1 MKEQTKAE
9 SLLIVPCGI
18 ETFCANLLY
27 PLTNLLIVPCGIET
41 LKVMKPLYEYRIDE
55 MARLLPEDTGLLF
68 AIFIDTCKR
77 DTGHSGSLSVKFQ
90 STNDKNS
97 KSWPSLA
104 LKNPTNK
111 EFEII
116 GNSGNVSEKSIEELK
131 TWVLQNYEKLKE
143 FSENTVSIDK
153 AEIKKALT
161 KYVKPKPN
169 QKPNQKQ
176 KIDEGLQFDWKKYK
190 KWFYSNMGISYKN
203 TIVKANLVLLSECPS
218 TLKPVLFVQ
227 NNSNLSFE
235 KFDSYERTMVP
246 VSIEREP
253 KILSNGTLPE
263 KVFANVKKLI
273 TKNLNLLLGF
283 WKGDE
288 YDDDVYDALKATR

>member
-1 MKEQTKAE
+1 
-9 SLLIVPCGI
+9 
-18 ETFCANLLY
+18 
-27 PLTNLLIVPCGIET
+27 
-41 LKVMKPLYEYRIDE
+41 MKPLYEYRIDE

-77 DTGHSGSLSVKFQ
+77 DTGHSGSLRVKFQ

-169 QKPNQKQ
+169 QNSNQKPNSKPNQKPNQKPNSKQ

-203 TIVKANLVLLSECPS
+203 TIAKANLVLLSECPS

>member
-1 MKEQTKAE
+1 
-9 SLLIVPCGI
+9 
-18 ETFCANLLY
+18 
-27 PLTNLLIVPCGIET
+27 
-41 LKVMKPLYEYRIDE
+41 
-55 MARLLPEDTGLLF
+55 
-68 AIFIDTCKR
+68 
-77 DTGHSGSLSVKFQ
+77 
-90 STNDKNS
+90 
-97 KSWPSLA
+97 
-104 LKNPTNK
+104 
-111 EFEII
+111 
-116 GNSGNVSEKSIEELK
+116 
-131 TWVLQNYEKLKE
+131 
-143 FSENTVSIDK
+143 
-153 AEIKKALT
+153 
-161 KYVKPKPN
+161 
-169 QKPNQKQ
+169 
-176 KIDEGLQFDWKKYK
+176 
-190 KWFYSNMGISYKN
+190 MGISYKN